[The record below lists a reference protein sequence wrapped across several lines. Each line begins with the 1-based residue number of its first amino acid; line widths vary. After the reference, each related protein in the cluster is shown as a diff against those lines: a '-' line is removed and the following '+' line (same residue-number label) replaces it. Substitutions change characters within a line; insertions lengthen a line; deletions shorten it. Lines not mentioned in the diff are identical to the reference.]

1 MKQDAVDD
9 CVCFAAGCEKTLVE
23 FAIPWMEVLVTG
35 PHEYPSIVPCLPTRM
50 AFQKLLN
57 NALHCSQW
65 DLAAST
71 ALVCASLYPAAAQD
85 GLRAAL
91 TGASKLD
98 WVSSLLREDGTSS
111 DIELPEWLYGFWFER
126 YSKKGDVSVPHSTI
140 ASSSHFK
147 TTA

>member
-1 MKQDAVDD
+1 M
-9 CVCFAAGCEKTLVE
+9 T
-23 FAIPWMEVLVTG
+23 
-35 PHEYPSIVPCLPTRM
+35 PCLPTQM
-50 AFQKLLN
+50 AFRKLLN

-65 DLAAST
+65 DTAASI

-91 TGASKLD
+91 TGASKQD
-98 WVSSLLREDGTSS
+98 WVSRVLREDGTSS
-111 DIELPEWLYGFWFER
+111 DIELPEWLYRFWFER
-126 YSKKGDVSVPHSTI
+126 HSKRGDVSVPHSTI